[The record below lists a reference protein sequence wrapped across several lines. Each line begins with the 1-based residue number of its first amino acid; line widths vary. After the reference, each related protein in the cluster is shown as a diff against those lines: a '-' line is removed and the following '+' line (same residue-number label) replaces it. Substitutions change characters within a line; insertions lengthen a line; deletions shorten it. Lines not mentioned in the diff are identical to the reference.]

1 MEPSRS
7 RRGLQKKFVASLLI
21 VGFAPGI
28 VALFATY
35 LYSIQTIKT
44 SIGGSFQ
51 QIAAPTARR
60 IEVMID
66 DEIDSARHLA
76 ATPLTV
82 RTSVEAANDSY
93 RMEKPQAVQARLL
106 QRSALWERYRTG
118 GDRSL
123 PSFIHRGTLVFLWDW
138 FAIRAGE
145 YQNVLVTDERGAL
158 VAGVAPAVG
167 CLHLRGLV
175 WW

>member
-1 MEPSRS
+1 MELSRS

-21 VGFAPGI
+21 AGFAPGI
-28 VALFATY
+28 VPLFATY

-44 SIGGSFQ
+44 SSGGSFQ
-51 QIAAPTARR
+51 QIAASTARR

-82 RTSVEAANDSY
+82 RASIETANDSY
-93 RMEKPQAVQARLL
+93 RMEKPQAAQARLL

-118 GDRSL
+118 GEQVL
-123 PSFIHRGTLVFLWDW
+123 PRFLQPGRLFFFCEWVR
-138 FAIRAGE
+138 IRAGRE
-145 YQNVLVTDERGAL
+145 SNGPRTA
-158 VAGVAPAVG
+158 
-167 CLHLRGLV
+167 
-175 WW
+175 